1 MVSIWAGSL
10 SFPPRSPFEV
20 DLLNIA
26 FGVCGGGTRDVL
38 TTPSAVEKS
47 SVQIY

>member
-1 MVSIWAGSL
+1 MVSVWAGSL
-10 SFPPRSPFEV
+10 SSPPRSPFEV
-20 DLLNIA
+20 DLLNTA
-26 FGVCGGGTRDVL
+26 FGGGEGIRDVL